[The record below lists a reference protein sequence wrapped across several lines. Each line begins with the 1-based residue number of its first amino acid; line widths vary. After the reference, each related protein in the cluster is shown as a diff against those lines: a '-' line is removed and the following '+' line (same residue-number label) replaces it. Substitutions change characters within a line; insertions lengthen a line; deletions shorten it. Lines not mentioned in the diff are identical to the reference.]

1 MLIIKHNGSWRT
13 VNNLWVKS
21 NVQDAAPPVTKIRII
36 NYNQSFTIPSD
47 VIQLTVEVYGAGG
60 GGGGLTAEVESGATN
75 YPGTGGPTL
84 SNPNFGTS
92 RAFGLS
98 ANSGLGGAVGG
109 IGSVGVGGTFSD
121 EFGWNSVGVAV
132 SGSNGNPGTLG
143 VNGIP
148 GTSTPPTPPLGG
160 TSGDG
165 TTPSGGTGGD
175 NRVIKNTGTLTHY
188 FNNTTDRD
196 TFIDGDGA
204 TFVGVSTTAPDGLTC
219 QSTVYGVT
227 SIISGDGITPSKEI
241 TVTLNRSAVQ
251 SIYVGCQVVISNSLS
266 AYNGTYNV
274 SKVLSDTQFVYT
286 VPNTPSNPNGG
297 SNARVSA
304 RIVSLSGKHYLVT
317 WKEPFPNKL
326 YTPIIKDLSSYTAGG
341 LYDPEMSLCHYA
353 YLEKESFRVQFKRR
367 LSYTTYIRNFTVEAT
382 WTVGQKNAGG
392 GGGGYTKATMT
403 RQQLIDSGIYIP
415 GSRHLISVGQGG
427 TGGGKDIQ
435 GNDLP
440 GVSAGKNGSNGFVK
454 ITWVVPPTPISSSWR
469 QVQQQYIKSDG
480 QWKQVV

>member
-21 NVQDAAPPVTKIRII
+21 NVQDAAPPVTNTRII
-36 NYNQSFTIPSD
+36 TTTQNFTIPSN

-132 SGSNGNPGTLG
+132 TGSDGNPGTLG

-160 TSGDG
+160 TSGDN

-188 FNNTTDRD
+188 FDNTSDED

-204 TFVGVSTTAPDGLTC
+204 TFVGISSSAADELTC

-227 SIISGDGITPSKEI
+227 SIISGDGITPSEEI

-251 SIYVGCQVVISNSLS
+251 SIYVGCRVVISNSLS
-266 AYNGTYNV
+266 EYNGTYNV
-274 SKVLSDTQFVYT
+274 SKILSDTQFVYT
-286 VPNTPSNPNGG
+286 VPTTPSNPNGG
-297 SNARVSA
+297 PNARVSA
-304 RIVSLSGKHYLVT
+304 IQLTLSQKHYLVT
-317 WKEPFPNKL
+317 WNEPFPNKL
-326 YTPIIKDLSSYTAGG
+326 YTPIIKDLSSFTAGG
-341 LYDPEMSLCHYA
+341 RYDSEMSLCHYA
-353 YLEKESFRVQFKRR
+353 FLEKESFRVQFKRK

-440 GVSAGKNGSNGFVK
+440 GVSAGQNGSNGFVK
-454 ITWVVPPTPISSSWR
+454 ITWIVPPTPISSSWR

-480 QWKQVV
+480 QWKRVV